1 MGCRSRGGPVSLTWA
16 ESYLG
21 RVRASVGDTDTI
33 FFVGART
40 VVFDDQNRLLLI
52 QRSDNHRWAIP
63 AGAMELGES
72 MEECAVRELWEETG
86 LRATSLTPY
95 AFYTAYTYTNEFRH
109 TYQQVLM
116 TFVVNDWEGELL
128 RQTEESVDAGFFAL
142 DALPGPK
149 SFVLDEALS
158 DLEEFRATGRL
169 VMK

>member
-1 MGCRSRGGPVSLTWA
+1 MALTWA

-40 VVFDDQNRLLLI
+40 VVLDEQGRLLLI

-72 MEECAVRELWEETG
+72 LEQCAVRELWEETG

-95 AFYTAYTYTNEFRH
+95 VFHTAHTYTNEYGH
-109 TYQQVLM
+109 TYQQILM
-116 TFVVNDWEGELL
+116 TFVVHSWEGELV
-128 RQTEESVDAGFFAL
+128 RVTDESVDAGFFAP
-142 DALPGPK
+142 DALPSGH
-149 SFVLDEALS
+149 SLIIEEALA
-158 DLEEFRATGRL
+158 DLAAFREHGQL
-169 VMK
+169 ILK

>member
-1 MGCRSRGGPVSLTWA
+1 VALTWA

-40 VVFDDQNRLLLI
+40 VVLDEQGRLLLI

-72 MEECAVRELWEETG
+72 MEECAARELWEETG

-95 AFYTAYTYTNEFRH
+95 AFYTAYTYTNEYRH

-116 TFVVNDWEGELL
+116 TFVVHSWEGELV
-128 RQTEESVDAGFFAL
+128 RQTEESVDAGFFPL
-142 DALPGPK
+142 DALPSGK
-149 SFVLDEALS
+149 SFIIDEALA
-158 DLEEFRATGRL
+158 DLATFRETGRL

>member
-1 MGCRSRGGPVSLTWA
+1 MALTWA

-40 VVFDDQNRLLLI
+40 VVLDEQGRLLLI
-52 QRSDNHRWAIP
+52 QRSDNLRWAIP

-72 MEECAVRELWEETG
+72 MEACAVRELWEETG

-95 AFYTAYTYTNEFRH
+95 AFYTAYTYTNEYRH

-116 TFVVNDWEGELL
+116 TFVVHSWEGELV
-128 RQTEESVDAGFFAL
+128 RQTEESVDAGFFPL
-142 DALPGPK
+142 DALPSGK
-149 SFVLDEALS
+149 SFIIDEALA
-158 DLEEFRATGRL
+158 DLATFRETGRL

>member
-1 MGCRSRGGPVSLTWA
+1 MALTWA

-21 RVRASVGDTDTI
+21 RVRASIGDSDTI

-40 VVFDDQNRLLLI
+40 VVLDEQGRLLLI

-72 MEECAVRELWEETG
+72 MAECAVRELWEETG

-95 AFYTAYTYTNEFRH
+95 AFYTAYTYTNEYRH

-116 TFVVNDWEGELL
+116 SFVVHSWEGELL
-128 RQTEESVDAGFFAL
+128 RQTEESVDAGFFPL
-142 DALPGPK
+142 DALPGQK
-149 SFVLDEALS
+149 SFVIDEALA
-158 DLEEFRATGRL
+158 DLATFQKTGIL

>member
-1 MGCRSRGGPVSLTWA
+1 MALTWA

-40 VVFDDQNRLLLI
+40 VVLDDDGRLLLI
-52 QRSDNHRWAIP
+52 QRSDNLRWAIP

-72 MEECAVRELWEETG
+72 MAECAVRELWEETG

-95 AFYTAYTYTNEFRH
+95 AFYTSYTYTNEYRH

-116 TFVVNDWEGELL
+116 TFLVNSWEGELL
-128 RQTEESVDAGFFAL
+128 RQTEESVDAGFFPL
-142 DALPGPK
+142 DALPGQQ
-149 SFVLDEALS
+149 SFVIDEALA
-158 DLEEFRATGRL
+158 DLATFQKTGVL

>member
-1 MGCRSRGGPVSLTWA
+1 VALTWA

-21 RVRASVGDTDTI
+21 KVRASVGDVDTI

-40 VVFDDQNRLLLI
+40 VVLDEQGRLLLI

-72 MEECAVRELWEETG
+72 MEDCAIRELWEETG

-95 AFYTAYTYTNEFRH
+95 AFYTAYTYTNDYGH

-116 TFVVNDWEGELL
+116 SFVVHTWEGELL
-128 RQTEESVDAGFFAL
+128 RETDESVDAGWFAL
-142 DALPGPK
+142 DELPGPK
-149 SFVLDEALS
+149 SFVIDEALA
-158 DLEEFRATGRL
+158 DLETFTTSGRL

>member
-1 MGCRSRGGPVSLTWA
+1 MALTWA

-40 VVFDDQNRLLLI
+40 VVLDEQGRLLLI

-72 MEECAVRELWEETG
+72 MEQCAVRELWEETG

-95 AFYTAYTYTNEFRH
+95 AFYTAYTYTNEYAH

-116 TFVVNDWEGELL
+116 TFVVNSWEGELV
-128 RQTEESVDAGFFAL
+128 RQTEESVDAGFFPL
-142 DALPGPK
+142 DALPGQK
-149 SFVLDEALS
+149 SFVIDEALA
-158 DLEEFRATGRL
+158 DLATFRETGIL